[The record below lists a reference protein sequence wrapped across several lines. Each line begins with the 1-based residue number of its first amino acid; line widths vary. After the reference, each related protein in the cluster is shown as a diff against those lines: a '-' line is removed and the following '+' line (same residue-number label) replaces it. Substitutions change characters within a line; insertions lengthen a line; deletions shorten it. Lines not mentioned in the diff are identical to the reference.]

1 MYKFKISPERKK
13 SYFGQT
19 PWLGYFYN
27 QVFNGKTDG
36 FLVEIGVGHTFDWNI
51 MGTPRKLNQDEKFI
65 RGESTTIELI
75 EYGWS
80 GIYIEPIEEFLTYEL
95 DLLFKNLI
103 GKENMHRIKMAPY
116 AASDSDGFLMIDSL
130 CAVSSNEYPN
140 KTEEINF
147 YNYEGRIIEKRN
159 TTRILQENNCPQYVD
174 MLSIDVEGHEL
185 NVLKG
190 IDFNYYKFKM
200 ILVEIDKTPLTEI
213 MEILPNNYEVLYKDE
228 LNALLIL
235 K

>member
-19 PWLGYFYN
+19 DWLGYYYN
-27 QVFNGKTDG
+27 IIFQGKKDG

-51 MGTPRKLNQDEKFI
+51 MGTPKILDNHEKFI
-65 RGESTTIELI
+65 RGESTTIELL
-75 EYGWS
+75 ENGWF
-80 GIYIEPIEEFLTYEL
+80 GIYIEPIEEFLTLEL
-95 DLLFKNLI
+95 TPLLKNLI
-103 GKENMHRIKMAPY
+103 GDENMYKVKMAPF
-116 AASDSDGFLMIDSL
+116 AASDTDGFL
-130 CAVSSNEYPN
+130 
-140 KTEEINF
+140 EINSIQTLSLIEYSNKSEQLIP

-159 TTRILQENNCPQYVD
+159 TTKILQENYCPQFVD

-190 IDFNYYKFKM
+190 IDFNYYEFKM
-200 ILVEIDKTPLTEI
+200 ILIEIDKTPLTEI
-213 MEILPNNYEVLYKDE
+213 MEIIPKKYEILYEDE